1 VAAASTRPT
10 TVAAASTRPTTVA
23 AASTRPTTVAAA
35 STRPTTVA
43 EELQSDSQTKGN
55 LINTELS
62 NTGLNVK
69 KYSNLEEIKTILK
82 KETNEPNQ
90 SQYGPNIVEV
100 NIKSKAVEKTGNP
113 FQEFYQLKES
123 LVLLRQ
129 KLKDIQN
136 KKSY

>member
-1 VAAASTRPT
+1 VAA
-10 TVAAASTRPTTVA
+10 
-23 AASTRPTTVAAA
+23 
-35 STRPTTVA
+35 
-43 EELQSDSQTKGN
+43 ELQSDSQTKDN

-82 KETNEPNQ
+82 KEINEPNQ
-90 SQYGPNIVEV
+90 SQYSSNIAEV
-100 NIKSKAVEKTGNP
+100 NIKSKAVEKTG